1 MQYDSKISEQ
11 KAHNAEVFSETMQ
24 ICRNGGYDLPAG
36 RHIELPKLEDVL
48 SSSIFYNEVKNVI
61 DIPQVLESRVDV
73 VKMDCIDATQELVK
87 QGFNPIML
95 NMASRRCPGGGVL
108 NGARAQEETLFR
120 RSNLCVSLYQ
130 YDEYCESLLSLPP
143 GAGRYPMDYNAP
155 GIYSGRV
162 MFFRKSVKDDYVVME
177 EPFECAVVSAAAISH
192 PELNRFGRL
201 VDWAERVTIEK
212 IRNVLRIGL
221 VSGHD

>member
-1 MQYDSKISEQ
+1 
-11 KAHNAEVFSETMQ
+11 
-24 ICRNGGYDLPAG
+24 
-36 RHIELPKLEDVL
+36 
-48 SSSIFYNEVKNVI
+48 
-61 DIPQVLESRVDV
+61 
-73 VKMDCIDATQELVK
+73 
-87 QGFNPIML
+87 
-95 NMASRRCPGGGVL
+95 
-108 NGARAQEETLFR
+108 
-120 RSNLCVSLYQ
+120 
-130 YDEYCESLLSLPP
+130 
-143 GAGRYPMDYNAP
+143 MDYNAP

-192 PELNRFGRL
+192 PELNQFGRL

>member
-120 RSNLCVSLYQ
+120 RSNLCVSLY
-130 YDEYCESLLSLPP
+130 
-143 GAGRYPMDYNAP
+143 
-155 GIYSGRV
+155 
-162 MFFRKSVKDDYVVME
+162 
-177 EPFECAVVSAAAISH
+177 
-192 PELNRFGRL
+192 
-201 VDWAERVTIEK
+201 
-212 IRNVLRIGL
+212 
-221 VSGHD
+221 